1 MPKVKTQQIRDLS
14 EGIIQRVDERI
25 LVENCVYLAQNL
37 RFDNVLG
44 RAVLREGT
52 TQLGAQ
58 IVDGAS
64 CLGLF
69 QHIES
74 DGTKIPLAV
83 FDDHGT
89 TPANSDI
96 YKYTSDTWSKSEE
109 DWTKSTKVRFVTFLD
124 VSTAVNGTDSPATF
138 NGTNW
143 ADTTIHD
150 TGNFPNGKYVI
161 EFLDRI
167 YVAGVSG
174 NLDRLYY
181 SSIPVTGNIS
191 WTDGNGN
198 LDIEPEEGTG
208 AITGLAKVPGYIL
221 IFKERSL
228 KRWDAYST
236 YPESLI
242 DIGCPSQEGI
252 VSARQSIYFFNKK
265 GIYQTTGKY
274 PQKISRRIQD
284 IIEAIP
290 SSYYSSVSGWSDGDN
305 IFFSIGDVTLDSI
318 VFSNAVIVYNID
330 SQSWT
335 LFTFPNEFL
344 AWTKY
349 VDSDGDEFVLAG
361 DDDGQV
367 WEVLEGTGDAGAE
380 IPWFVQWNQREF
392 SRRGYTKDITTV
404 VPYTED
410 IRTGN
415 IFCRIN
421 GTDRFEMVGT
431 IDNKIKRI
439 STSLHGN
446 YFEFRMNGRGL
457 TGTII
462 GIDFPGINVNEIY
475 ENGHN

>member
-1 MPKVKTQQIRDLS
+1 
-14 EGIIQRVDERI
+14 
-25 LVENCVYLAQNL
+25 
-37 RFDNVLG
+37 
-44 RAVLREGT
+44 
-52 TQLGAQ
+52 
-58 IVDGAS
+58 
-64 CLGLF
+64 
-69 QHIES
+69 
-74 DGTKIPLAV
+74 
-83 FDDHGT
+83 
-89 TPANSDI
+89 
-96 YKYTSDTWSKSEE
+96 
-109 DWTKSTKVRFVTFLD
+109 
-124 VSTAVNGTDSPATF
+124 
-138 NGTNW
+138 
-143 ADTTIHD
+143 
-150 TGNFPNGKYVI
+150 
-161 EFLDRI
+161 
-167 YVAGVSG
+167 
-174 NLDRLYY
+174 
-181 SSIPVTGNIS
+181 
-191 WTDGNGN
+191 
-198 LDIEPEEGTG
+198 
-208 AITGLAKVPGYIL
+208 
-221 IFKERSL
+221 
-228 KRWDAYST
+228 
-236 YPESLI
+236 
-242 DIGCPSQEGI
+242 
-252 VSARQSIYFFNKK
+252 
-265 GIYQTTGKY
+265 
-274 PQKISRRIQD
+274 
-284 IIEAIP
+284 
-290 SSYYSSVSGWSDGDN
+290 
-305 IFFSIGDVTLDSI
+305 
-318 VFSNAVIVYNID
+318 VIVYNID

-462 GIDFPGINVNEIY
+462 GIDFPGINVNETY